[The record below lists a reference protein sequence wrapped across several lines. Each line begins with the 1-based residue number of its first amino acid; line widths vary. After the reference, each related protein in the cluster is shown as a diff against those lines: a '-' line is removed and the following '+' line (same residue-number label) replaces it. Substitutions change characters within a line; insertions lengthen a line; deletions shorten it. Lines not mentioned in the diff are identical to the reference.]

1 MKFPIMLRNK
11 LQLTVNLTIKD
22 SNDNTVMSIEG
33 QDIIY
38 LNGNYFAVK
47 NKNGKYYICKVLL
60 KEEQVK

>member
-1 MKFPIMLRNK
+1 
-11 LQLTVNLTIKD
+11 
-22 SNDNTVMSIEG
+22 MSIEG